1 MFVINDIRHTG
12 IVVNKLD
19 KSLWFYKEKMGFK
32 IFKQMDESGRFID
45 QILGF
50 TDIRVTT
57 VKMMLNNQMI
67 ELLDFSTHKKILVN
81 KSIIDNGPTH
91 LAFTVENLNEIYE
104 DFIDNDIEFISS
116 PKLSTDGKVRV
127 AFCKAPEGT
136 FIELVEL
143 Q

>member
-1 MFVINDIRHTG
+1 
-12 IVVNKLD
+12 
-19 KSLWFYKEKMGFK
+19 MGFK

-50 TDIRVTT
+50 TDIKVTT